1 MSSLSTWSLTHT
13 VTWWPVQSR
22 SEWDGAIGYGAPVS
36 APCDY
41 KSQTR
46 TATDS
51 RGSEVVSQMTIYTEA
66 AIHEG
71 AMCVLRMDAS
81 ATPPDDAQR
90 VLSVLRYADTFEGLA
105 DDFEVL
111 T

>member
-1 MSSLSTWSLTHT
+1 MSSLSAWSLTHT
-13 VTWWPVQSR
+13 VTWWPAQYR
-22 SEWDGAIGYGAPVS
+22 SEWDGAIVYGMPAS

-66 AIHEG
+66 AIPVD
-71 AMCVLRMDAS
+71 AMCVLRLDAS
-81 ATPPDDAQR
+81 ATPPSDSQR
-90 VLSVLRYADTFEGLA
+90 VLSVLRYADTFDGLA